1 MDAFILQQYDE
12 WLADHME
19 EIVEQYPSQVVAIHE
34 GHIIYTGE
42 SEEDVY
48 RWIRKKA
55 LTPMPLVFRV
65 PRPEDLNVI
74 L

>member
-1 MDAFILQQYDE
+1 MEAFILQQYDE

-19 EIVEQYPSQVVAIHE
+19 ELVGQYPSKVVAIHA
-34 GHIIYTGE
+34 GQVIYAGE

-48 RWIRKKA
+48 QWIRTKGV
-55 LTPMPLVFRV
+55 TPMPLVFRV
-65 PRPEDLNVI
+65 PRREDLNAI